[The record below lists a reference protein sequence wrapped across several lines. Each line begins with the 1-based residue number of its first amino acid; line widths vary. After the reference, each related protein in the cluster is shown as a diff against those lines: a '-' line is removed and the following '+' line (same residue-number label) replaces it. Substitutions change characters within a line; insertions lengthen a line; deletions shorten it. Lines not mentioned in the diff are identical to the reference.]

1 MAIENNCFCELVPLY
16 VLDLLADSKRVWVER
31 EIQQSPELAE
41 ELAYYQIAATAI
53 PYSAPVAPMASD
65 LKDRLFARLQ
75 LAPPS
80 QPPQPENT
88 EKSLT
93 AIRFQDLEWQPYC
106 IPGVE
111 IANLNIDNTK
121 RELVGILR
129 AQSGVCYPLHGHGE
143 GEEIFMLEGDL
154 VVDNKVYGAFDYIHS
169 EPGPSHTPH
178 TIGGCMFFFRTSI
191 NDEYVTHNSG
201 IDK

>member
-41 ELAYYQIAATAI
+41 ELAYYQTAATAI
-53 PYSAPVAPMASD
+53 PYSATVAPMAPD

-75 LAPPS
+75 LA

-93 AIRFQDLEWQPYC
+93 AIRFQDLEWQPYSV
-106 IPGVE
+106 PGVE
-111 IANLNIDNTK
+111 IANLYIDNIK
-121 RELVGILR
+121 REVTGVLR
-129 AQSGVCYPLHGHGE
+129 AQGGVHYPLHRHAT

-154 VVDNKVYGAFDYIHS
+154 VVDGKVYGAFDYIRS
-169 EPGPSHTPH
+169 EPNSSHAPH
-178 TIGGCMFFFRTSI
+178 TIGGCMFFFRTSMD
-191 NDEYVTHNSG
+191 DEYINQNSS
-201 IDK
+201 IDKQ